1 MVDGPAK
8 RRRHGAST
16 AAAATAFARKR
27 AAAVLGVFVGYL
39 ATRRHA
45 RAIVARTG
53 FVCTTVNASATKVG
67 RVKDAPSA
75 SAQQPVTTAESAP
88 FSAFRRTPVPLATAP
103 VLRVGSVFTA
113 KPLFV
118 VMPVTFGV
126 ADAWPIELARALART
141 VVKIAL
147 ASAFVTVTTTAHAL
161 TCPVRGTACARNG
174 SVSVHLAGEAS
185 TALRNFA
192 QTCAVAMGSANN
204 RLVNV
209 AVLQVGT
216 GKIVALKAV
225 LVIAVVTVYVLKDS
239 ASVTRALRALLAAG
253 KRVQVTATTM
263 VFAARTVLAFAKK
276 DSVEMTAAPG
286 FALIIA
292 VAMASVRTGLACVA
306 QVGLGRRATAQYR
319 FAVATER
326 GEYRPP
332 TGRLTA
338 MQMELKLVPVNVK
351 MDGWVNTAI

>member
-1 MVDGPAK
+1 M
-8 RRRHGAST
+8 
-16 AAAATAFARKR
+16 
-27 AAAVLGVFVGYL
+27 
-39 ATRRHA
+39 
-45 RAIVARTG
+45 
-53 FVCTTVNASATKVG
+53 
-67 RVKDAPSA
+67 
-75 SAQQPVTTAESAP
+75 
-88 FSAFRRTPVPLATAP
+88 
-103 VLRVGSVFTA
+103 
-113 KPLFV
+113 
-118 VMPVTFGV
+118 
-126 ADAWPIELARALART
+126 
-141 VVKIAL
+141 
-147 ASAFVTVTTTAHAL
+147 
-161 TCPVRGTACARNG
+161 
-174 SVSVHLAGEAS
+174 
-185 TALRNFA
+185 
-192 QTCAVAMGSANN
+192 
-204 RLVNV
+204 
-209 AVLQVGT
+209 
-216 GKIVALKAV
+216 